1 MQSDGN
7 RDLYVD
13 DAQSSVINSQAHEGR
28 KRRTI
33 GVALQGGGSWGA
45 YSWGVLDALLSDPDV
60 QITSLSGASA
70 GALNAAIVASALASG
85 TPESAAQALARFWR
99 RIAE

>member
-1 MQSDGN
+1 MAARLDRMKAWVARGLRPRPPRVTAS
-7 RDLYVD
+7 
-13 DAQSSVINSQAHEGR
+13 A
-28 KRRTI
+28 RRPV

-45 YSWGVLDALLSDPDV
+45 YSWGVLDALLSDPDI